1 MMDLNQPPNQPRPR
15 WPCLWKGDNGEACD
29 KWAQKQ
35 NLCRRHLN
43 QRDRQHA
50 RIINNDAP
58 APVGNNADNNND
70 HEQLNDGDNVE
81 NVGNQDDNND
91 AAPVGNV
98 DNHANN
104 NNPPPVVDEQTNNA
118 AAAIHNIADNN
129 AQGNNDDTAP
139 VCNTANSMDNNEQ
152 LNDADNNDRCEVAD
166 GQLMDAVVRNE
177 TTLTIDYLNNELVI
191 RDERIKQLEAKIGDL
206 EVKMTELS
214 DRNGDSWQCTS
225 IGGSSRFSQLTGTS
239 LSGGGLNFVGQG
251 RHGGDEKVGDAD
263 EEGGNGD
270 QKRNARKRKHA
281 SKDHEGKRDNEEDEK
296 SNGDKKPKASKKKS
310 AQNGD
315 HSTDANGGTN
325 PYYRTDFQTSR
336 RSNVSRSE
344 GRSDGAHAGLI
355 NSDVICYSN
364 AIFQCIASC
373 ADLNLCKE
381 FLRSQPSEEHQ
392 HFKIYYEFK
401 SLISS
406 ILRNGMDNID
416 PSKFIGLYKERYTN
430 VGANEGKWH
439 GNFNKQ
445 CIYIF
450 KCIFN

>member
-1 MMDLNQPPNQPRPR
+1 
-15 WPCLWKGDNGEACD
+15 
-29 KWAQKQ
+29 
-35 NLCRRHLN
+35 
-43 QRDRQHA
+43 
-50 RIINNDAP
+50 
-58 APVGNNADNNND
+58 
-70 HEQLNDGDNVE
+70 
-81 NVGNQDDNND
+81 
-91 AAPVGNV
+91 
-98 DNHANN
+98 
-104 NNPPPVVDEQTNNA
+104 
-118 AAAIHNIADNN
+118 
-129 AQGNNDDTAP
+129 
-139 VCNTANSMDNNEQ
+139 
-152 LNDADNNDRCEVAD
+152 
-166 GQLMDAVVRNE
+166 
-177 TTLTIDYLNNELVI
+177 
-191 RDERIKQLEAKIGDL
+191 
-206 EVKMTELS
+206 MTELS
-214 DRNGDSWQCTS
+214 DRNGDIWQCTS
-225 IGGSSRFSQLTGTS
+225 FATGGSSRFSQLTGTS
-239 LSGGGLNFVGQG
+239 LSGGLNFVGQG

-263 EEGGNGD
+263 EEGGNGDQKRNARKRKHASKDQEGKRDNEEGEKSNGDKKPKAARKKLNCVAQARHGGDEKVGDAEEEDGNGD

-315 HSTDANGGTN
+315 HSTDANGDPN
-325 PYYRTDFQTSR
+325 PYYRRDFQPSR
-336 RSNVSRSE
+336 RSNVSNSE
-344 GRSDGAHAGLI
+344 RCSDGAHAGLI

-364 AIFQCIASC
+364 AIFQNIASC
-373 ADLNLCKE
+373 AHSNLCKE